1 LAVAGLFFA
10 AALVLSS
17 TGCSDDRASRRASGS
32 RIDAGGQDTL
42 PHVLSADDRDLV
54 LRARALDR
62 ANKLDSA
69 RVLYESAAEKIDVI
83 SDWLYLRAAG
93 VTADPSARQ
102 KYYGKL
108 KTDVARSRRQ
118 PTEAIALERTGDIE
132 GAIRAYSA
140 LGMRLDAF
148 RLEGSPPSD
157 SSRILTA
164 RRGLIAYLASTPG
177 REEARDGVAL
187 FDKLF
192 SRPTVA
198 EQLVLGRAAYQAGSA
213 GRAVTGFTAAFK
225 ARLGTARDH
234 FSDGLMLA
242 RLNRDAAAATEFA
255 KVASPATLAAA
266 ARYQRARALLATGN
280 ATAARTALRAITT
293 AFPTDTSAASALLLL
308 SDLAT
313 DDLRDGDARSTLL
326 TIVKRFPRLRHAPTA
341 LFRAGLIA
349 YVNGSHAS
357 AAAELD
363 SLSSLYPA
371 SEDALAAAYWAG
383 RAWQQRGD
391 TATAHARWRAV
402 MSKDPASYYSVLSA
416 RRLGVPIMRDSSRDD
431 SYPELSDISEASERA
446 AALRDAGMDAEAKFE
461 YDRLFRDATKT
472 PERVVVTARALSGG
486 DQSARS
492 MALGRRA
499 VTDLGPTARNFRL
512 MYPVVDLETLA
523 ASSRENGLDP
533 ALVAGLI
540 RQESSFNPRATSP
553 VGARGLMQLMPDV
566 GRTLARSH
574 GVSNFNIER
583 LYEPDLNI
591 RLGTA
596 HLAGLFRGNREGV
609 QALAAYNAGESRV
622 TRWLKKKGSADPE
635 LFTERIPFLET
646 RDYVR
651 SVVRNRA
658 FYKTL
663 YDWSP

>member
-1 LAVAGLFFA
+1 LAVAGFVFTV
-10 AALVLSS
+10 ALVLSS
-17 TGCSDDRASRRASGS
+17 TGCDNGAARQATAWRAGAPP
-32 RIDAGGQDTL
+32 DTL
-42 PHVLSADDRDLV
+42 PHALSADDRDLV

-62 ANKLDSA
+62 ADKLDSA
-69 RVLYESAAEKIDVI
+69 RILYESAAEKIDVI
-83 SDWLYLRAAG
+83 SDWLYLRVAG
-93 VTADPSARQ
+93 VTADASARQ

-108 KTDVARSRRQ
+108 KTEVARARRQ
-118 PTEAIALERTGDIE
+118 PTEAIAMERTGDVD
-132 GAIRAYSA
+132 GAIRAYTA

-157 SSRILTA
+157 SARMLAA
-164 RRGLIAYLASTPG
+164 RRGLIGYLVSTPG

-192 SRPTVA
+192 SRPTAA
-198 EQLVLGRAAYQAGSA
+198 EQLVLGRAAYEAGSA
-213 GRAVTGFTAAFK
+213 GRAVAGFTAAFK
-225 ARLGTARDH
+225 ARLGSNRDH

-242 RLNRDAAAATEFA
+242 RLNRDAAAAAEFA
-255 KVASPATLAAA
+255 KVASPAPLAAA
-266 ARYQRARALLATGN
+266 ARYQGARALLATGN
-280 ATAARTALRAITT
+280 AAAARAALRAITT
-293 AFPTDTSAASALLLL
+293 GFPADTSAASALLLL

-326 TIVKRFPRLRHAPTA
+326 TIVKRFPRSRHAPIA
-341 LFRAGLIA
+341 LFRAGIIG
-349 YVNGSHAS
+349 YVGGSYAS
-357 AAAELD
+357 SAAELD
-363 SLSSLYPA
+363 SLSSLYPS

-383 RAWQQRGD
+383 RAWLKRGD

-416 RRLGVPIMRDSSRDD
+416 HGLGVPILRDSSRDD
-431 SYPELSDISEASERA
+431 RYPELSDISEASDRA

-461 YDRLFRDATKT
+461 YDRLFRDATRT
-472 PERVVVTARALSGG
+472 PERVVVTARALAGG

-492 MALGRRA
+492 MSLGRRA
-499 VTDLGPTARNFRL
+499 VMDLGPTAQNFRL
-512 MYPVVDLETLA
+512 MYPVVDLDALA
-523 ASSRENGLDP
+523 ASSRENELDP

-574 GVSNFNIER
+574 GVSSFNIER
-583 LYEPDLNI
+583 LYEPELNI

-596 HLAGLFRGNREGV
+596 HLAGLFRGNRETV

-622 TRWLKKKGSADPE
+622 TRWLKKKGSSDPE
-635 LFTERIPFLET
+635 LLTERIPFLET

-663 YDWSP
+663 YDWSR